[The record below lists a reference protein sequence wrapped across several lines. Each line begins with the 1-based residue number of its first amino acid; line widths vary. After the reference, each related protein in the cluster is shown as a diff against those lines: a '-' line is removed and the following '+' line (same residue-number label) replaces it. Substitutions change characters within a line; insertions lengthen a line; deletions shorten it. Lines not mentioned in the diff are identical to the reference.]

1 MSVGRFLGGIMALVR
16 EVENGRYLLLQ
27 RASTKDV
34 GAGTWECVTGR
45 VDQGE
50 SFEEALYREA
60 QEEIGTTLQIEFIL
74 GTTHFFRGPSI
85 PENELLGI
93 AYACTIPS
101 ASAIQL
107 GDEHDAHHW
116 FSAAEL
122 VNFLPPNHWLTPVV
136 HRAEFM
142 RQHWSADLRDYF
154 GERPFEFFWQPS
166 K

>member
-93 AYACTIPS
+93 AYACTIPVRQRHP
-101 ASAIQL
+101 A
-107 GDEHDAHHW
+107 GRRTRR
-116 FSAAEL
+116 
-122 VNFLPPNHWLTPVV
+122 PPLV
-136 HRAEFM
+136 HR
-142 RQHWSADLRDYF
+142 RRADRF
-154 GERPFEFFWQPS
+154 STAKTTG
-166 K
+166 